1 MNQTFLALL
10 RDLHAQWRQT
20 FNAVNPFYNRV
31 LLRRILD
38 ELASLERKIDMNQAE
53 LKAALEAATTKTLKV
68 IAEVQAA
75 VAALQAALAAG
86 VTSPE
91 VDNALASLQAALQ
104 TADDLNPDSTPT
116 PV

>member
-10 RDLHAQWRQT
+10 RDVFGRWHRALSLL
-20 FNAVNPFYNRV
+20 NPFYNRK
-31 LLRRILD
+31 LLQSLLS

-68 IAEVQAA
+68 IAEVRDA
-75 VAALQAALAAG
+75 VTALQAAIAAG
-86 VTSPE
+86 TTSPE
-91 VDNALASLQAALQ
+91 VDAALASLQAALQ
-104 TADDLNPDSTPT
+104 TADDLNPDA